1 MASFFTQV
9 LRFRL
14 LIVAAALGVLAL
26 GIIQLRNSPVD
37 VLPEFTPPY
46 AEIQTEALGLSA
58 EEVEQLI
65 TVPLEADLLNGVEGV
80 EVIRSDS
87 VPGLSSIVMIFAKG
101 TDIYEARLLVQERL
115 TQAHALPNVSKPP
128 TLLPPLSSTNR
139 VLMIGLSSTE
149 LSPIEQSVLARWT
162 VRPQL
167 MGVPGVANV
176 SIWGLRDQQLQV
188 QVDPATLAGRSVTL
202 NQIIRTTG
210 NAQVVSPLS
219 FLEAS
224 TPGTGG
230 FIESPQQRL
239 QVRHL
244 LERIA
249 DPNELAKV
257 PVEGTNGRVQLGD
270 VSTIVVNHQPLIG
283 DAVVNDGPGLL
294 LVIEKFPGVNTLEVT
309 EGVENA
315 LETLRPGLTGMSTD
329 TSVFRPADYISDAID
344 NIGLALL
351 IGGILMLVAL
361 LALRLQWRAVVVAV
375 LTVPLSI
382 VTAALIL
389 RALGQEMNALVLAGL
404 AAALTIVVDEAVTP
418 VDHALRRLREQ
429 QFEPEPESVP
439 ESVSQGWIATRRA
452 LVYATLV
459 IGLAIVP
466 AAVIDGRPG
475 AFLAP
480 LVTAYA
486 VAVASAF
493 LVAIVVAPALTLLL
507 LRNAKPGA
515 LGAGNVFE
523 RLSKSYQ
530 SALSRFSASTRP
542 VILAA
547 VACAIV
553 VAVAVPFLSPSLIPS
568 FRDRNVT
575 VQLEGPPGA
584 SREWMVTQ
592 ATEVSRAVQNISGV
606 TAAAAHLGR
615 AIGGDRIVNV
625 NSADVW
631 VSVDP
636 DADYDDTVELLTE
649 AVSDLPGMTARVVP
663 YTTQRMHDIGAVVQG
678 GNPTTSGVNLLT
690 GIDAPL
696 TVRVFGE
703 DPVLLEQTA
712 SRVRDAVAGVD
723 GVLGPELIKPTM
735 QSTIEIEVDLEK
747 AQAVGMTPGDVRR
760 AEATLVQG
768 IQVGSLFE
776 DQKVFD
782 VIVQGVPSTRRSIED
797 IQNLLIDRPGGGT
810 VRLGDVAEV
819 RAADTPSVIRR
830 DAVSRRMDIVAGIG
844 NRPIADITADV
855 QATLMAM
862 KLPLEYHAEVLP
874 QSTADEVG
882 TGLVVG
888 VGIAALLAA
897 YLLFQAATR
906 SWRLALVLSLALP
919 LSLVGGLVISAITGY
934 GLSLAAILGLLAAF
948 GWLVRNSL
956 VTVLRLAALDHE
968 GTAQERSA
976 YVVQRGGRERMVPI
990 LTSAVAVIVLV
1001 VPFVVLGPRP
1011 GLEIV
1016 HPMAVVLLGA
1026 LVTAVPFVLF
1036 ALPTLYQYAGPRR
1049 EPEQRPAGEAAELD
1063 PASAPTG
1070 AGRPRR
1076 TGSPNGEGV

>member
-1 MASFFTQV
+1 
-9 LRFRL
+9 
-14 LIVAAALGVLAL
+14 
-26 GIIQLRNSPVD
+26 
-37 VLPEFTPPY
+37 
-46 AEIQTEALGLSA
+46 
-58 EEVEQLI
+58 
-65 TVPLEADLLNGVEGV
+65 
-80 EVIRSDS
+80 
-87 VPGLSSIVMIFAKG
+87 
-101 TDIYEARLLVQERL
+101 
-115 TQAHALPNVSKPP
+115 
-128 TLLPPLSSTNR
+128 
-139 VLMIGLSSTE
+139 
-149 LSPIEQSVLARWT
+149 
-162 VRPQL
+162 
-167 MGVPGVANV
+167 
-176 SIWGLRDQQLQV
+176 
-188 QVDPATLAGRSVTL
+188 
-202 NQIIRTTG
+202 
-210 NAQVVSPLS
+210 
-219 FLEAS
+219 
-224 TPGTGG
+224 
-230 FIESPQQRL
+230 
-239 QVRHL
+239 
-244 LERIA
+244 
-249 DPNELAKV
+249 
-257 PVEGTNGRVQLGD
+257 
-270 VSTIVVNHQPLIG
+270 
-283 DAVVNDGPGLL
+283 
-294 LVIEKFPGVNTLEVT
+294 
-309 EGVENA
+309 
-315 LETLRPGLTGMSTD
+315 
-329 TSVFRPADYISDAID
+329 
-344 NIGLALL
+344 
-351 IGGILMLVAL
+351 ML
-361 LALRLQWRAVVVAV
+361 
-375 LTVPLSI
+375 
-382 VTAALIL
+382 
-389 RALGQEMNALVLAGL
+389 
-404 AAALTIVVDEAVTP
+404 
-418 VDHALRRLREQ
+418 
-429 QFEPEPESVP
+429 
-439 ESVSQGWIATRRA
+439 
-452 LVYATLV
+452 
-459 IGLAIVP
+459 
-466 AAVIDGRPG
+466 
-475 AFLAP
+475 
-480 LVTAYA
+480 
-486 VAVASAF
+486 
-493 LVAIVVAPALTLLL
+493 
-507 LRNAKPGA
+507 
-515 LGAGNVFE
+515 
-523 RLSKSYQ
+523 
-530 SALSRFSASTRP
+530 
-542 VILAA
+542 
-547 VACAIV
+547 
-553 VAVAVPFLSPSLIPS
+553 
-568 FRDRNVT
+568 
-575 VQLEGPPGA
+575 
-584 SREWMVTQ
+584 
-592 ATEVSRAVQNISGV
+592 
-606 TAAAAHLGR
+606 
-615 AIGGDRIVNV
+615 
-625 NSADVW
+625 
-631 VSVDP
+631 
-636 DADYDDTVELLTE
+636 
-649 AVSDLPGMTARVVP
+649 
-663 YTTQRMHDIGAVVQG
+663 
-678 GNPTTSGVNLLT
+678 NLLT

-862 KLPLEYHAEVLP
+862 NLPLEYHAEVLP

-1001 VPFVVLGPRP
+1001 APFVVLGPRP

>member
-14 LIVAAALGVLAL
+14 LIAAAAIGMLAL
-26 GIIQLRNSPVD
+26 GIVQLRNSPVD

-87 VPGLSSIVMIFAKG
+87 VPGLSSIVMVFAKG
-101 TDIYEARLLVQERL
+101 TDIYEARLLIQERL
-115 TQAHALPNVSKPP
+115 TQAHALPNVSRPP
-128 TLLPPLSSTNR
+128 TLLPPLSSSNR
-139 VLMIGLSSTE
+139 VLMIGLTSTE

-162 VRPQL
+162 IRPQL

-188 QVDPATLAGRSVTL
+188 QVDPARLAARRVTL

-257 PVEGTNGRVQLGD
+257 PVEGTGGRVQLGD
-270 VSTIVVNHQPLIG
+270 VSTIVVDHQPLIG
-283 DAVVNDGPGLL
+283 DAVVNNGPGLL
-294 LVIEKFPGVNTLEVT
+294 LVVEKFPGVSTPKVT

-329 TSVFRPADYISDAID
+329 TSIFRPADYISDALD

-351 IGGILMLVAL
+351 IGGILMLAAL

-389 RALGQEMNALVLAGL
+389 RALGHEMNALVLAGL

-418 VDHALRRLREQ
+418 ADHALRRLREQ

-439 ESVSQGWIATRRA
+439 ESVGQGWIATRRA
-452 LVYATLV
+452 LVYATV
-459 IGLAIVP
+459 IIGLAIVP

-493 LVAIVVAPALTLLL
+493 VVAIVVAPALTVLL
-507 LRNAKPGA
+507 LRTAKPGGLGNGNA
-515 LGAGNVFE
+515 LE
-523 RLSKSYQ
+523 RVSRGYQ
-530 SALSRFSASTRP
+530 SALAKFSGSIRP

-547 VACAIV
+547 AACAV
-553 VAVAVPFLSPSLIPS
+553 VAAVAVPFLNPSLIPS
-568 FRDRNVT
+568 FRDRNVAL
-575 VQLEGPPGA
+575 QLEGPPGA
-584 SREWMVTQ
+584 SREWMATQ
-592 ATEVSRAVQNISGV
+592 ATELSRAVQNVPGV

-631 VSVDP
+631 VSIDP
-636 DADYDDTVELLTE
+636 DADYDETVSLLRE
-649 AVSDLPGMTARVVP
+649 SVRDLPGMTADVVS
-663 YTTQRMHDIGAVVQG
+663 YTTQRMHGVGAVVQG
-678 GNPTTSGVNLLT
+678 GNPSTSGVNLLT
-690 GIDAPL
+690 GVDAPL
-696 TVRVFGE
+696 TVRVYGE
-703 DPVLLEQTA
+703 DPVILEQTA
-712 SRVRDAVAGVD
+712 SRIRDAVAGVD
-723 GVLGPELIKPTM
+723 GVQGPELIKPTM

-782 VIVQGVPSTRRSIED
+782 VIVRGVPSTRRSISD

-819 RAADTPSVIRR
+819 RTAETPSVIRR

-862 KLPLEYHAEVLP
+862 NLPLEYHAEVLP
-874 QSTADEVG
+874 QSTADEAG
-882 TGLVVG
+882 TGLVAG

-897 YLLFQAATR
+897 FLLFQAATN
-906 SWRLALVLSLALP
+906 SWRLALALSLALP
-919 LSLVGGLVISAITGY
+919 LSLVGGLVIGAITGY
-934 GLSLAAILGLLAAF
+934 GLSLAALLGLLAAVA
-948 GWLVRNSL
+948 WLVRTSL
-956 VTVLRLAALDHE
+956 VTIFRLAALDHE

-990 LTSAVAVIVLV
+990 LTSAVAILVLV
-1001 VPFVVLGPRP
+1001 APFVVLGSRP

-1016 HPMAVVLLGA
+1016 HPMAVVLIGA
-1026 LVTAVPFVLF
+1026 LVTAVPFTLF
-1036 ALPTLYQYAGPRR
+1036 ALPTLYLYAGPRR
-1049 EPEQRPAGEAAELD
+1049 EPQQRPAGEAAALE
-1063 PASAPTG
+1063 PATLPANTG
-1070 AGRPRR
+1070 EQKRP
-1076 TGSPNGEGV
+1076 GFNGKKG